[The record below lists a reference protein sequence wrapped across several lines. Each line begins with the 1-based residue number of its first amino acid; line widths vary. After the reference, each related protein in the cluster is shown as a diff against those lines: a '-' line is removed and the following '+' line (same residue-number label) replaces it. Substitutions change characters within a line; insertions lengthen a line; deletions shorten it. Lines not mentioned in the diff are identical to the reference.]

1 MIGKTKTLNFTALL
15 LLIIFSLIVNSF
27 VFSNLLI
34 IYYFLTFF
42 LISLLITKYGLKI
55 ITQLNLF
62 QNIRNEGPALHLIKK
77 NTPTMG
83 GIFIFFPFLLLLLVL
98 KISFDSIGILLLFF
112 CTLGFFITG
121 FLDDYLSVSNKK
133 NTGLKAIEKFLLQTF
148 ISILFITLA
157 FQSNSIIPLISLS
170 KELYIDTNL
179 IIIPIC
185 FLTLVGLSNAVNL
198 TDGLDGLAIL
208 PCVMVAAGL
217 GIIGYLAGNIIYSE
231 FLNIPYLP
239 GTGEMIVFCGALVGS
254 GIGFLWFNTYP
265 AQVFMGD
272 VGSLSLGASLGIV
285 TVIIRHEYV
294 LLVMGGL
301 FVIEALSVIVQ
312 VISFKLTGKRVFNMA
327 PLHHHYELKGWPEPR
342 VIVRF
347 WIITFMLVLLGLAL
361 LRLR

>member
-1 MIGKTKTLNFTALL
+1 MIGKTKTLNFTSLL

-62 QNIRNEGPALHLIKK
+62 QNIRDEGPALHLIKK

-98 KISFDSIGILLLFF
+98 KISFDSIGISLLFF

-148 ISILFITLA
+148 ISILFIILA

-170 KELYIDTNL
+170 KDLYIDTNL

-198 TDGLDGLAIL
+198 TDGLDGLASGCSSI
-208 PCVMVAAGL
+208 VFYGL
-217 GIIGYLAGNIIYSE
+217 GTEIFIKGQKEL
-231 FLNIPYLP
+231 
-239 GTGEMIVFCGALVGS
+239 IVYGLISYAMS
-254 GIGFLWFNTYP
+254 GLCMGFLKFNKYP
-265 AQVFMGD
+265 AKIFMGD
-272 VGSLSLGASLGIV
+272 TGSLTIGATLGSIAILTNSFFTLFIISGIFVIETLSVIIQVGFFKITKRIFKKGRRVFLMTPIHHHFELMGMKEEKIVENFWKINILLVVLGIV
-285 TVIIRHEYV
+285 
-294 LLVMGGL
+294 
-301 FVIEALSVIVQ
+301 
-312 VISFKLTGKRVFNMA
+312 
-327 PLHHHYELKGWPEPR
+327 LK
-342 VIVRF
+342 IN
-347 WIITFMLVLLGLAL
+347 L
-361 LRLR
+361 